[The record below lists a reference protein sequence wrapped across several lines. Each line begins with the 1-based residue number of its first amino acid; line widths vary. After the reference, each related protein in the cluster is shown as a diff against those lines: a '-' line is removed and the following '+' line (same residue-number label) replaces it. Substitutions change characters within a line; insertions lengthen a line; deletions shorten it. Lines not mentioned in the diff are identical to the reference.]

1 MIRSHAILVPY
12 HIPLGGGGGAMDGG
26 GGDLTLRP
34 VNWSYVPNASQ
45 GFQNNFQIDA
55 MNNLQKSMS
64 GDTILG

>member
-1 MIRSHAILVPY
+1 
-12 HIPLGGGGGAMDGG
+12 MDGG